1 MMRLRPGAHALAALL
16 LAALLALLLGG
27 CGGGGPVQIAAPG
40 VVGTGPTAVTV
51 GTISGFGSIIVN
63 GVEFDDTG
71 ADVRDDAGRSRGRGD
86 LKLGMVVEVR
96 GSVDEATRTGRASS
110 IRIVSGVR
118 GAVQAVDAAAG
129 TLRVLGNE
137 VRVTTQTVYDGLV
150 GLSALKVGDK
160 VEVFGYFDAAS
171 EALVATRVARAA
183 SVPDAEQTTRGVVAA
198 LDAKARRF
206 RLGTLTVD
214 YGGARLEDLKSG
226 LADGTVVQVT
236 GTLKEGELLVATR
249 VEGEDIDLGDAGKGS
264 VEGEVSSFASA
275 ARFRVDGFTV
285 DASGARF
292 TGGRAGDLANGVRV
306 RVEGELRGG
315 VLVATGVEIRRPD
328 AGEAEH
334 FELKGV
340 VANFVSVSN
349 FEVKGQ
355 RVDASAAHFENGAA
369 ADLANGVAVRV
380 EGRLTGT
387 AEGAV
392 LLAEDVRFTR

>member
-1 MMRLRPGAHALAALL
+1 MMRLRQGAHALATLL
-16 LAALLALLLGG
+16 LAALVALFLEG

-63 GVEFDDTG
+63 GVEFDDAG
-71 ADVRDDAGRSRGRGD
+71 AAILDDAGRPRSRGD
-86 LKLGMVVEVR
+86 LKLGMVIELR
-96 GSVDEATRTGRASS
+96 GSVDDATRTGRASS

-118 GAVQAVDAAAG
+118 GAVQAVDVPSG
-129 TLRVLGNE
+129 TLRVLGNR
-137 VRVTTQTVYDGLV
+137 VRVSAQTVYDGLV
-150 GLSALKVGDK
+150 GLSALKTGDK
-160 VEVFGYFDAAS
+160 VEVSGYFDATS
-171 EALVATRVARAA
+171 DALIATRVARAA
-183 SVPDAEQTTRGVVAA
+183 SVPDAEQTTQGVVAA

-214 YGGARLEDLKSG
+214 YGGAKLEDLKAG

-236 GTLKEGELLVATR
+236 GTLKEGDLLVATR
-249 VEGEDIDLGDAGKGS
+249 VEGEDIDLGDADKGS
-264 VEGEVSSFASA
+264 VEGEVSGFVSV

-285 DASGARF
+285 DASDASF

-315 VLVATGVEIRRPD
+315 VLVATSVEIRRPD
-328 AGEAEH
+328 GGEAEH

-340 VANFVSVSN
+340 VANFVSVSD

-355 RVDASAAHFENGAA
+355 RVDASAATFEDGTAS
-369 ADLANGVAVRV
+369 DLANGVSVRI
-380 EGRLTGT
+380 EGRLSGT
-387 AEGAV
+387 AGGAV
-392 LLAEDVRFTR
+392 LLADEVRFTR